1 MKKIIHPLTRVEGHM
16 KMEIE
21 TASDASGNQTITNAA
36 CAGSLYRGFENILIG
51 RNPVDAITITERICG
66 VCPVVHGITAATAL
80 ENASGEQPPKNAKIV
95 RDLMLASNFVANH
108 ITHFYLLALPD
119 YVAGSQGSF
128 AQETWSVDMRS
139 DAALQ
144 SIPTHMNKA
153 LEARRKAHE
162 MTAIFGGRM
171 PHPPSIIPGG
181 QTAGLETARVNK
193 FKALL
198 AEVKAFTRT
207 YFRPDVETLARVYP
221 EYYNIGRGP
230 GNLMCFDVFS
240 HGTNSPL
247 LPGGYV
253 LDGSSTVNKVYT
265 GEIEETTKFAFYTEE
280 SGGHPSSGSTTPEYP
295 KDDAYTWTKAPRY
308 RGLPMECGPLARLW
322 MSGKYRHGISAMDRM
337 MARLVETELLLTE
350 MSSWITQGDASSV
363 HNGFNVPNSAKAF
376 GLTEAPRGAIGHWLS
391 ISEGK
396 ISSYQVITPTCW
408 NCSPKDASGK
418 HGALE
423 EALLSVPVTNIDQPI
438 EALRVVHS
446 FDPCLDC
453 SVHVMQADAK
463 EHHIVG

>member
-1 MKKIIHPLTRVEGHM
+1 MKKTIHPLTRVEGHM

-21 TASDASGNQTITNAA
+21 TAANESGDQVIVDAK
-36 CAGSLYRGFENILIG
+36 CAGSLYRGFEDILIG
-51 RNPVDAITITERICG
+51 RDPAEAITITERICG
-66 VCPVVHGITAATAL
+66 VCPVSHGIAAATVL

-108 ITHFYLLALPD
+108 ITHFYLLSLPD

-128 AQETWSVDMRS
+128 AQETWNIDMRN

-144 SIPTHMNKA
+144 SIPANLAKA

-162 MTAIFGGRM
+162 MTAVFGGRM

-181 QTAGLETARVNK
+181 QTAGLEADRVTK

-198 AEVKAFTRT
+198 AELTEFTKN
-207 YFRPDVETLARVYP
+207 YYRPDVETLARVYP
-221 EYYNIGRGP
+221 EYYNIGQGP

-240 HGTNSPL
+240 RGTDAPL
-247 LPGGYV
+247 FPGGYV

-265 GEIEETTKFAFYTEE
+265 GEIEEATDFAFYT
-280 SGGHPSSGSTTPEYP
+280 SDSSGHPSTGTTTPEFP
-295 KDDAYTWTKAPRY
+295 KNNAYTWTKAPRY
-308 RGLPMECGPLARLW
+308 KGLRMECGSLARLW
-322 MSGKYRHGISAMDRM
+322 MSGKYRHGISVMDRF
-337 MARLVETELLLTE
+337 MARLVETELLLE
-350 MSSWITQGDASSV
+350 KMASWIEEGDSTAV
-363 HNGFNVPNSAKAF
+363 HNGFNVPNNAKAF
-376 GLTEAPRGAIGHWLS
+376 GLTEAPRGAIGHWMS
-391 ISEGK
+391 ISGGK

-408 NCSPKDASGK
+408 NCSPKDAAGN
-418 HGALE
+418 HGPLEAALI
-423 EALLSVPVTNIDQPI
+423 SVPVTNINQPI
-438 EALRVVHS
+438 EAMRVVHS

-453 SVHVMQADAK
+453 SVHAMKADVK